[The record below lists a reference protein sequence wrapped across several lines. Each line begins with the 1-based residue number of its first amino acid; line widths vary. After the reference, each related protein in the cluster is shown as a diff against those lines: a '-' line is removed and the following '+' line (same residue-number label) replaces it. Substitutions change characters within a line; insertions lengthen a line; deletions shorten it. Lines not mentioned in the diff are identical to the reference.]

1 MTTSPSSIDPI
12 RVEWATRATPTELS
26 TSPIPVTWRD
36 RLEGGALA
44 AFLSLLLATPAPLT
58 AMSGSDPGGLL
69 LLVWLGLIG
78 APIVFLAG
86 LWLAPL
92 AFGSILEAA
101 LAIGSVAAI
110 GGLALIATWAGLS
123 PSAGFSDGAVAFGF
137 VLMFGFPFA
146 MGVAIVV
153 TIPMG
158 ALWAWLLRRVSG
170 GRA

>member
-1 MTTSPSSIDPI
+1 MTASPSSIDPI
-12 RVEWATRATPTELS
+12 RLEWATRATPTELP
-26 TSPIPVTWRD
+26 TSPIPVTWRG

-44 AFLSLLLATPAPLT
+44 AFLSLLLATPAPLI
-58 AMSGSDPGGLL
+58 AMSGNDPGGSLL
-69 LLVWLGLIG
+69 LLWLGLIG

-101 LAIGSVAAI
+101 LAIGSVAAV

-123 PSAGFSDGAVAFGF
+123 ASTGFGDGTIAFGF
-137 VLMFGFPFA
+137 VLLFGFPFA
-146 MGVAIVV
+146 IGVAIVV

-158 ALWAWLLRRVSG
+158 ALWAWLLRRGSG
-170 GRA
+170 GRS